1 MMFKKGKDDTCSDPT
16 AWNFTADTTNGDKPL
31 DAELN
36 FDVYHVSKPA
46 KLFLKTYY
54 IAHTNLKI
62 VGCKARDERG
72 HTFHWQLVNSL

>member
-36 FDVYHVSKPA
+36 FDVYHVSLPQ
-46 KLFLKTYY
+46 LFQKTRR
-54 IAHTNLKI
+54 NLKI